1 MLPRRI
7 DRRETSTSFW
17 LSVNVNVGPALSG
30 AHAPSKMFDPTAPMA
45 DAVSHV
51 PSRLCCAPSWQQPP
65 VRARSVLLLTARQT

>member
-1 MLPRRI
+1 
-7 DRRETSTSFW
+7 
-17 LSVNVNVGPALSG
+17 
-30 AHAPSKMFDPTAPMA
+30 MFDPTAPMA